1 MIILAC
7 GLSGSGKTTII
18 AHAARVS
25 GLGLNHIKASDI
37 LRQEG
42 RPITGLKASDVI
54 SNQELI
60 VSWLLRYKS
69 LNHGPILLDGHL
81 LIETDDGPQLVP
93 DRILAPLP
101 LAGIIVVRIEP
112 EVVAKRREDSFLT
125 RSSLEI
131 RDLMFIER
139 VHARRLARAR
149 TVTFSAIRGDDF
161 AGFAAAAK
169 RALTNESRDEDGR

>member
-101 LAGIIVVRIEP
+101 LAGIIVVRSNRRSWQN
-112 EVVAKRREDSFLT
+112 VVKIFPHALVIGNPGSDVYREGSCSTPRTGPHCDILSNPRR
-125 RSSLEI
+125 
-131 RDLMFIER
+131 
-139 VHARRLARAR
+139 
-149 TVTFSAIRGDDF
+149 
-161 AGFAAAAK
+161 
-169 RALTNESRDEDGR
+169 